1 MNLHN
6 DSFYK
11 LTSADQIV
19 PQTVKGLSA
28 TISSFVFS
36 SKIVTTDYVLPTN
49 TNNVN
54 NSKLVRKHALK
65 SKPLIICFNG

>member
-11 LTSADQIV
+11 LTSADQI
-19 PQTVKGLSA
+19 GLST

-36 SKIVTTDYVLPTN
+36 RTIVTTNYVLPTN